1 MERILIDH
9 LIHLIDVET
18 KAQQSEMPEPSSRTG
33 SFFLG
38 TFSPT
43 LSSKEPKM
51 PCNVPV
57 CFQGSV
63 LFKWTCFLT

>member
-33 SFFLG
+33 SFFLVH
-38 TFSPT
+38 FPQLFPAKSLKCPVMF
-43 LSSKEPKM
+43 LSVFRAQSSLNGPA
-51 PCNVPV
+51 
-57 CFQGSV
+57 S
-63 LFKWTCFLT
+63 